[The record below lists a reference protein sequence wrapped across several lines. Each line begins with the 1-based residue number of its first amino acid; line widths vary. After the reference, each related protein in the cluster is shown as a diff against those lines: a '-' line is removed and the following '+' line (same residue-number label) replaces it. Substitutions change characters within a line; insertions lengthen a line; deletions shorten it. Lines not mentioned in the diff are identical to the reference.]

1 MGRDRQTGLHQR
13 QMTAE
18 GIQKT
23 LDEWTEGGG
32 GGDMQRHI
40 SNVTRSPLNTYMYF
54 SSNTYMRK
62 GRMPQ
67 KKNVYTHFTFRIVHN
82 DRCDKNNWLSATF
95 FFNS

>member
-18 GIQKT
+18 GIQKR
-23 LDEWTEGGG
+23 LMSGQKGG

-67 KKNVYTHFTFRIVHN
+67 KNVYTHFTFRIVHN

-95 FFNS
+95 FF